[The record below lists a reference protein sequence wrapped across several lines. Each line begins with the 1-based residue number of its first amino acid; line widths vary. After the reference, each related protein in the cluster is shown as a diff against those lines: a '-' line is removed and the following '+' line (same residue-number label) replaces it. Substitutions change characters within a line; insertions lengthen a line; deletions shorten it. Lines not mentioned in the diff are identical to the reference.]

1 MENFTMHRISM
12 AMYDYSYVTFKE
24 VEQQILQATIAGVD
38 DMDNITAKPAT
49 TDQEEEEQQVEGDED
64 VFHYE

>member
-24 VEQQILQATIAGVD
+24 VEQQILQATIAGVE

-49 TDQEEEEQQVEGDED
+49 NDQEEEEQ
-64 VFHYE
+64 